1 MIVPEHWAE
10 ARKQHKAS
18 GKQVTVR
25 RYGWSTTSEA
35 DALANAEARADEAL
49 RRILAGDKVD
59 KREPKVPYN
68 GAAGVPIREEVLAR
82 HGEQVITRNSYGA
95 HCLNSPNALFAD
107 IDFKAE
113 RSAKRAL
120 LTFIFLALLAT
131 VTGLALRSW
140 ATTFGLLF
148 ASLFAAAPLASLVA
162 RIAVAVRGG
171 SERIARARLVNFLSR
186 NTSWSVRLYR
196 TPAGCRLLATHQPFE
211 ADSPVV
217 QEFFTAVSADP
228 IYVRMCT
235 NQRCFRARLTAK
247 PWRIGIATHMR
258 PRPGIWPVRPERLAV
273 RNEWLAKYESLA
285 ASYSACRYIESLGSG
300 VVHESL
306 KAVVELHDQESG
318 ALKGGATL
326 A

>member
-10 ARKQHKAS
+10 ARKQHRAS
-18 GKQVTVR
+18 GRQVTVR

-49 RRILAGDKVD
+49 RRILAGDKLD

-107 IDFKAE
+107 IDFKPDP
-113 RSAKRAL
+113 SAKTAIV
-120 LTFIFLALLAT
+120 TFVVLALAAT

-140 ATTFGLLF
+140 GTTFGLLF
-148 ASLFAAAPLASLVA
+148 ASLLAAAPLANLAV

-171 SERIARARLVNFLSR
+171 AERIARARLVNFLSR
-186 NTSWSVRLYR
+186 NASWSVRLYR
-196 TPAGCRLLATHQPFE
+196 TPAGYRLLATHQPFE
-211 ADSPVV
+211 ADSPIA
-217 QEFFTAVSADP
+217 QKFFAAVSADP

-258 PRPGIWPVRPERLAV
+258 PRPGIWPVRPEHLAV
-273 RNEWLAKYESLA
+273 RNEWLSKYESLA

-300 VVHESL
+300 VVHESI
-306 KAVVELHDQESG
+306 KAVVELHDEKSG
-318 ALKGGATL
+318 ALLSGAKI